1 MLALQSL
8 VFFYPRAFAHFAVPW
23 TEVFFLHICCQFKTL
38 RFKKVKDLTP
48 TVLFVVE
55 LR

>member
-23 TEVFFLHICCQFKTL
+23 TEVFFLHISGPAQRPPSPWTL
-38 RFKKVKDLTP
+38 PF
-48 TVLFVVE
+48 
-55 LR
+55 